1 MIPRRIVTLLA
12 LVFCFLAPLSAV
24 TRVSFIHPGFMMK
37 IPTTFIERS
46 PYLFSSGFTTEIH
59 NFSPYNQV
67 TGVFFS
73 MDVSDRFT
81 LGFSSG
87 TGANPE
93 EIEKLQT
100 SMETWV
106 APAEFGFHTQYKV
119 FVRQDMSVSIG
130 LHDIIFENDASEGL
144 RLDPKQLSF
153 FAAVGSEKEF
163 GSYRRSTYMGFGTG
177 GFSSASSAI
186 GATADTEID
195 TTADEQGMG
204 AGAFA
209 GVLLNTPFMPKWGGI
224 DFVGEFDG
232 SGLNVGLRIPLTSD
246 YRLGLGFTH
255 IENLPDFSEKYSPK
269 HPGIIL
275 NFTMNVPKGVS
286 GLPGMPGGP
295 SPVPDGIAGPGAG
308 IIDSTLMAA
317 DGAVTVFRDSLKLS
331 RHQVRN
337 LATQVSLLQQKS
349 VSLADSVKSLN
360 LEKNVSQRNINR
372 AMRHLSRSLRYFH
385 SGDYREALQ
394 EVETALELNS
404 NLALA
409 YARRGS
415 IYYQL
420 GDPQRATINWNLALQ
435 MDPEYDDV
443 RNILKALHENR
454 LKTTSFSRNED

>member
-1 MIPRRIVTLLA
+1 MKLRKKTIFILLFM
-12 LVFCFLAPLSAV
+12 LCMAPLVGV
-24 TRVSFIHPGFMMK
+24 TRVSFTHPGYMMK
-37 IPTTFIERS
+37 IPTTFIKRS
-46 PYLFSSGFTTEIH
+46 PYLFTTGFTSEIH
-59 NFSPYNQV
+59 NFSPFN
-67 TGVFFS
+67 TTKGVFFS

-87 TGANPE
+87 QGGATTAV
-93 EIEKLQT
+93 EKLLEST
-100 SMETWV
+100 FV
-106 APAEFGFHTQYKV
+106 PPVEFGFHTQYKV

-130 LHDIIFENDASEGL
+130 LHDIIFENDTKDGL

-163 GSYRRSTYMGFGTG
+163 GEYSLNTYMGFGTG
-177 GFSSASSAI
+177 GFSVTPT
-186 GATADTEID
+186 GVATGSVQSD
-195 TTADEQGMG
+195 TTEQTMG
-204 AGAFA
+204 AGVFA
-209 GVLLNTPFMPKWGGI
+209 GVLLNTPYMPKWGGI

-232 SGLNVGLRIPLTSD
+232 SGINVGLRIPLTSD

-255 IENLPDFSEKYSPK
+255 IENLPEFSNKYSEK
-269 HPGIIL
+269 HPGFVL
-275 NFTMNVPKGVS
+275 NFTMTIPKGV
-286 GLPGMPGGP
+286 PGIPGVPGGP
-295 SPVPDGIAGPGAG
+295 SPLPDRINGSRTGM
-308 IIDSTLMAA
+308 IDSTLMAA
-317 DGAVTVFRDSLKLS
+317 DGAVTNLRDSLKVS

-349 VSLADSVKSLN
+349 LSLSDSVKSLN
-360 LEKNVSQRNINR
+360 LSKNVSQKNINR

-394 EVETALELNS
+394 EVETALEMNP

-443 RNILKALHENR
+443 RNILKAFHENR
-454 LKTTSFSRNED
+454 LKTTSFSRDED

>member
-1 MIPRRIVTLLA
+1 MKPRQKTIFILLFM
-12 LVFCFLAPLSAV
+12 LCMAPLIGV
-24 TRVSFIHPGFMMK
+24 TRVSFTHPGYMMK
-37 IPTTFIERS
+37 IPTTFIKRS
-46 PYLFSSGFTTEIH
+46 PYLFTTGFTSEIH
-59 NFSPYNQV
+59 NFSPFN
-67 TGVFFS
+67 TTKGVFFS

-87 TGANPE
+87 QGGDTTAV
-93 EIEKLQT
+93 EKLLEST
-100 SMETWV
+100 FV
-106 APAEFGFHTQYKV
+106 PPVEFGFHTQYKV

-130 LHDIIFENDASEGL
+130 LHDIIFENDTKDGL

-163 GSYRRSTYMGFGTG
+163 GQYSMNTYMGFGTG
-177 GFSSASSAI
+177 GFSVAPT
-186 GATADTEID
+186 GVATGSVQSD
-195 TTADEQGMG
+195 TTEQSMG
-204 AGAFA
+204 AGVFA
-209 GVLLNTPFMPKWGGI
+209 GILLNTPFMPQWGGI

-232 SGLNVGLRIPLTSD
+232 SGINVGLRIPLTSD

-255 IENLPDFSEKYSPK
+255 IENLPEFSNKYSLK
-269 HPGIIL
+269 HPGFVL
-275 NFTMNVPKGVS
+275 NFTMTIPKGV
-286 GLPGMPGGP
+286 PGIPGVPGGP
-295 SPVPDGIAGPGAG
+295 SPLPDRISGSGTGM
-308 IIDSTLMAA
+308 IDSTLMAA
-317 DGAVTVFRDSLKLS
+317 DGAVTTLRDSLKVS

-349 VSLADSVKSLN
+349 LSLLDSVKSLN
-360 LEKNVSQRNINR
+360 LAKNVSQKNINR

-394 EVETALELNS
+394 EVETALEMNP

-420 GDPQRATINWNLALQ
+420 GDPQRATINWYLALQ

-454 LKTTSFSRNED
+454 LKTTSFSRDED

>member
-1 MIPRRIVTLLA
+1 MKLRQKTIFILLFM
-12 LVFCFLAPLSAV
+12 LCMAPLIGV
-24 TRVSFIHPGFMMK
+24 TRVSFTHPGYMMK
-37 IPTTFIERS
+37 IPTTFIKRS
-46 PYLFSSGFTTEIH
+46 PYLFTTGFTSEIH
-59 NFSPYNQV
+59 NFSPFN
-67 TGVFFS
+67 TTKGVFFS

-87 TGANPE
+87 QGGDTTAV
-93 EIEKLQT
+93 EKLLEST
-100 SMETWV
+100 FV
-106 APAEFGFHTQYKV
+106 PPVEFGFHTQYKV

-130 LHDIIFENDASEGL
+130 LHDIIFENDTKDGL

-163 GSYRRSTYMGFGTG
+163 GQYSMNTYMGFGTG
-177 GFSSASSAI
+177 GFSVTPT
-186 GATADTEID
+186 GVATGSVQSD
-195 TTADEQGMG
+195 TTEQSMG
-204 AGAFA
+204 AGVFA
-209 GVLLNTPFMPKWGGI
+209 GILLNTPFMPQWGGI

-232 SGLNVGLRIPLTSD
+232 SGINVGLRIPLTSD

-255 IENLPDFSEKYSPK
+255 IENLPEFSNKYSVK
-269 HPGIIL
+269 HPGFVL
-275 NFTMNVPKGVS
+275 NFTMTIPKGV
-286 GLPGMPGGP
+286 PGIPGVPGGP
-295 SPVPDGIAGPGAG
+295 SPLPDRIRGSGTGM
-308 IIDSTLMAA
+308 IDSTLMAA
-317 DGAVTVFRDSLKLS
+317 DGAVTTLRDSLKVS

-349 VSLADSVKSLN
+349 LSLSDSVKSLN
-360 LEKNVSQRNINR
+360 LSKNVSQKNINR

-394 EVETALELNS
+394 EVETALEMNP

-454 LKTTSFSRNED
+454 LKTTSFSRDED

>member
-1 MIPRRIVTLLA
+1 MISRRLLRLLVLA
-12 LVFCFLAPLSAV
+12 LCFLAHLSAV
-24 TRVSFIHPGFMMK
+24 TRVSFTHPGFMMK
-37 IPTTFIERS
+37 IPTTFIKRS
-46 PYLFSSGFTTEIH
+46 PYLFTSGFTTEVH
-59 NFSPYNQV
+59 SFSPFN
-67 TGVFFS
+67 TAKGVFFS

-87 TGANPE
+87 QGADTTAV
-93 EIEKLQT
+93 EKILEST
-100 SMETWV
+100 YIPPV
-106 APAEFGFHTQYKV
+106 EFGFHTQYKV
-119 FVRQDMSVSIG
+119 FVRQDMSVTIG
-130 LHDIIFENDASEGL
+130 LHDVIFENDASEGL
-144 RLDPKQLSF
+144 RLDPKQLTF
-153 FAAVGSEKEF
+153 FVAVGSEKEF
-163 GSYRRSTYMGFGTG
+163 GQYHMSTYMGFGTG
-177 GFSSASSAI
+177 GFSVQPTALAP
-186 GATADTEID
+186 GTAEADTVS
-195 TTADEQGMG
+195 QGMG
-204 AGAFA
+204 AGVFA
-209 GVLLNTPFMPKWGGI
+209 GVLLKTPFMPKWGGI

-232 SGLNVGLRIPLTSD
+232 AGLDVGLRIPLTSD

-255 IENLPDFSEKYSPK
+255 IENLPEFSNKYDAK
-269 HPGIIL
+269 HPGL
-275 NFTMNVPKGVS
+275 VMNFTMMIPKGVP
-286 GLPGMPGGP
+286 GLPGLPGAP
-295 SPVPDGIAGPGAG
+295 SPVPDRIAGPGIG

-317 DGAVTVFRDSLKLS
+317 DGAVTVLRDSLKLS

-360 LEKNVSQRNINR
+360 LEKNVSQKSINR

-394 EVETALELNS
+394 EVETALDMNP

-454 LKTTSFSRNED
+454 LKTTSFSRDED

>member
-1 MIPRRIVTLLA
+1 M
-12 LVFCFLAPLSAV
+12 
-24 TRVSFIHPGFMMK
+24 
-37 IPTTFIERS
+37 
-46 PYLFSSGFTTEIH
+46 
-59 NFSPYNQV
+59 
-67 TGVFFS
+67 
-73 MDVSDRFT
+73 
-81 LGFSSG
+81 
-87 TGANPE
+87 
-93 EIEKLQT
+93 
-100 SMETWV
+100 
-106 APAEFGFHTQYKV
+106 
-119 FVRQDMSVSIG
+119 
-130 LHDIIFENDASEGL
+130 
-144 RLDPKQLSF
+144 
-153 FAAVGSEKEF
+153 
-163 GSYRRSTYMGFGTG
+163 STYMGFGTG

-255 IENLPDFSEKYSPK
+255 IENLPDFSEKYSAK

-317 DGAVTVFRDSLKLS
+317 DGAVTVLRDSLKLS

-360 LEKNVSQRNINR
+360 LEKNVSQKNINR

-394 EVETALELNS
+394 EVETALELNP

-454 LKTTSFSRNED
+454 LKTTSFSRNEN